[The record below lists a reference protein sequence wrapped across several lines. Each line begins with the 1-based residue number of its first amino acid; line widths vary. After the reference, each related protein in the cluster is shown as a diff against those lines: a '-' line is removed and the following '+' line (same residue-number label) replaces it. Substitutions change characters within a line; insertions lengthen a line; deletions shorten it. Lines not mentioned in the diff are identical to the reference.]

1 MDEENMSFEDLLNS
15 SMEKQNKKLGKVVT
29 GKVISVSNNGEI
41 FLDIDYKADGIIP
54 KNEFSFDENENP
66 KDSVK
71 PGDIITCTVLKMNDG
86 LGNVLLSCKKQR
98 SFEKKKQKED
108 TINSFWDNVKV
119 GDKFKGT
126 VSSISSYGAFVNLNE
141 YVSGL
146 LHVSEITWEKN
157 VKPQDLLKV
166 GQEIDVT
173 IREVDKDN
181 KRMQLSYV
189 GKGANPWDEI
199 GLTQGDVVDV
209 KIKHLVQFGAFAEV
223 KKGVEGLIHISQIS
237 MDRISNPNEKLKV
250 GDVVKA
256 KIIELDI
263 PNRKMELSIKE
274 LEREALQ
281 EKKRQEKANRV
292 VKETQIA
299 EGISFVGEY
308 KEDTS
313 ATEEGNE
320 NNE

>member
-1 MDEENMSFEDLLNS
+1 MF
-15 SMEKQNKKLGKVVT
+15 
-29 GKVISVSNNGEI
+29 
-41 FLDIDYKADGIIP
+41 
-54 KNEFSFDENENP
+54 
-66 KDSVK
+66 
-71 PGDIITCTVLKMNDG
+71 
-86 LGNVLLSCKKQR
+86 
-98 SFEKKKQKED
+98 
-108 TINSFWDNVKV
+108 KV

-126 VSSISSYGAFVNLNE
+126 VSSISSYGAFINLNE

-157 VKPQDLLKV
+157 KKPQELLKV

-173 IREVDKDN
+173 IKEIDKDN

-189 GKGANPWDEI
+189 GKGANPWDEL
-199 GLTQGDVVDV
+199 GLIQGDVVDV

-237 MDRISNPNEKLKV
+237 LDRITNPNEKLKV

-281 EKKRQEKANRV
+281 EKRRQEEANRV
-292 VKETQIA
+292 ITETQIA

-308 KEDTS
+308 KENLT
-313 ATEEGNE
+313 AEEGND